1 LADKHRDLSVYDR
14 LVVAEVVGGGFGLGH
29 LLVPIVILLVL
40 FGLVYVAGRVFGAG
54 FRHEQQHRTSSCEE
68 RGRSLPKDGA

>member
-1 LADKHRDLSVYDR
+1 MYDC
-14 LVVAEVVGGGFGLGH
+14 LVVAELVGGGFGLGH

-54 FRHEQQHRTSSCEE
+54 FRHEQQRRTSSCDE
-68 RGRSLPKDGA
+68 RDRSLPRDGA